1 MNARGREERQYD
13 SCESDG
19 SEYEGKMDLSGEY
32 EEELLLADEVGYP
45 SRPIRE
51 NRNLDRSGERSF
63 DVRIERYRDERE
75 ERGERA
81 DRRTSGGRSGSCTE
95 RPDKYGGERERRDS
109 DRSRDDKDCIPRERR
124 TLQPSSNPGSS
135 PKTLSPYRSGADRTR
150 TMKGMDERESS
161 RSDRDRDRERDR
173 EARERKRREK
183 SSDRDGRRDR
193 SRELERE
200 KIPLGG
206 KLSRVGSSYTIRE
219 GREEKEEMKP
229 TGGSMIMGIENR
241 PRERG
246 ISAAARGL
254 KLEERKTERSG
265 REERERREREE
276 EFLRRRREENPY
288 WDLLLAVDSLWQQ
301 DEELDLYNNG
311 EVVNGVETTRRTR
324 TLPALGAAA
333 GNLTAPVMSLL
344 GKYLMIRWTAKP
356 RPTPLTTL
364 LTKN

>member
-1 MNARGREERQYD
+1 
-13 SCESDG
+13 
-19 SEYEGKMDLSGEY
+19 
-32 EEELLLADEVGYP
+32 
-45 SRPIRE
+45 
-51 NRNLDRSGERSF
+51 
-63 DVRIERYRDERE
+63 
-75 ERGERA
+75 
-81 DRRTSGGRSGSCTE
+81 
-95 RPDKYGGERERRDS
+95 
-109 DRSRDDKDCIPRERR
+109 
-124 TLQPSSNPGSS
+124 
-135 PKTLSPYRSGADRTR
+135 
-150 TMKGMDERESS
+150 MKGMDERESS
-161 RSDRDRDRERDR
+161 RGDRDRDRERDR

-333 GNLTAPVMSLL
+333 GNLTTPVMSLL

-356 RPTPLTTL
+356 KPTPLTTVDKKL
-364 LTKN
+364 IY